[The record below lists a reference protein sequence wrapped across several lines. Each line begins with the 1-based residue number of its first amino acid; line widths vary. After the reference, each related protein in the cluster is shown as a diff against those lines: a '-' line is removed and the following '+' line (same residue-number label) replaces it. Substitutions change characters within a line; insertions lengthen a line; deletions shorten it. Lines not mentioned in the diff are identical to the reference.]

1 LERELE
7 RGHSCPPFVQAHRER
22 TNFTLFETSL
32 IAEKPFLASLELGGQ
47 RCPRSNSRSNYK
59 SVCEQVLRMIRFV
72 IISAVSVDMTKKLIY
87 LILLAIALFSAACQR
102 TQTTNSKTP
111 DSNRIDILA
120 APDASRF
127 DDAILKTRVEKIQNS
142 LRQTPP
148 ILLLENLDETQNAT
162 QNLAIKDERF
172 LRETRDLKS
181 NEPLLN
187 EIFGIYPL
195 RESDFIQQTATCKQS
210 KCFRVE
216 MYNFALNLTT
226 NAVVNT
232 NLQKVLVVTRI
243 PSSQPDI
250 PPTLTELATH
260 IATNSA
266 EVKTA
271 LGGTAENP
279 LMANTKT
286 SLNRT
291 KCERSNHLCVAP
303 TFVSGEKALW
313 AIVDLTDLALVGIR
327 WTQVGSTG
335 NAATEKSLQNAVLT
349 KKYCEQNTSLEK
361 NSWKLNFM
369 LTNSDGLKISDVS
382 FNGKPVLT
390 SAKLVD
396 WHVNYSNTE
405 GFGYSDAV
413 GCPYFSQA
421 AVVAAIEP
429 KISDIKDGFS
439 LTQKYYSE
447 GYPSPCNYAYEQRF
461 DFYNDGRF
469 RVVAGSLGRGCG
481 NDGTYRPVTR
491 IAFAD
496 AQNNFAEWTGSD
508 WKLWQNEAWQLQ
520 KSETAYTKEN
530 FQYRIANSS
539 NQGFYVEANRGQFG
553 DGGRGDNAFTYVT
566 RNAPDRD
573 EGESDLVTIAS
584 CCNTDYKQGPEKFIE
599 PAPEPIQNSP
609 LVFWYVAQLKN
620 DDTKG
625 KEYCWA
631 ESVIENGV
639 YKVKE
644 YPCYSGAMFVPIK

>member
-1 LERELE
+1 
-7 RGHSCPPFVQAHRER
+7 
-22 TNFTLFETSL
+22 
-32 IAEKPFLASLELGGQ
+32 
-47 RCPRSNSRSNYK
+47 
-59 SVCEQVLRMIRFV
+59 
-72 IISAVSVDMTKKLIY
+72 MTKNFIY
-87 LILLAIALFSAACQR
+87 LILLAVTLLFSSCQR
-102 TQTTNSKTP
+102 TQTTNSNSP
-111 DSNRIDILA
+111 EQINILA
-120 APDASRF
+120 SSDASRF
-127 DDAILKTRVEKIQNS
+127 DDALIKARIEKIRNS

-148 ILLLENLDETQNAT
+148 ILLLEGLDETQNLA

-172 LRETRDLKS
+172 LRETRDKQT

-187 EIFGIYPL
+187 EIFGVYPL
-195 RESDFIQQTATCKQS
+195 RESDFIQQTAVCKQS

-216 MYNFALNLTT
+216 MYNFATNLTT
-226 NAVVNT
+226 NAVIDT
-232 NLQKVLVVTRI
+232 NANKVLVVTRI
-243 PSSQPDI
+243 PNSQPDI
-250 PPTLTELATH
+250 PKHLTELATH
-260 IATNSA
+260 IATNA
-266 EVKTA
+266 NEVKTA

-291 KCERSNHLCVAP
+291 KCERSQHLCVAP

-313 AIVDLTDLALVGIR
+313 AIVDLTDLNLVGIR

-335 NAATEKSLQNAVLT
+335 KAVTEKSLQNAVLT
-349 KKYCEQNTSLEK
+349 KKYCEQNTPLEK
-361 NSWKLNFM
+361 NGWKLNFM
-369 LTNSDGLKISDVS
+369 LTNSDGLKVSDVS
-382 FNGKPVLT
+382 FNGKPILT

-396 WHVNYSNTE
+396 WHVNYSNSE

-421 AVVAAIEP
+421 AVVAAVEP

-439 LTQKYYSE
+439 LTQKYYSD
-447 GYPSPCNYAYEQRF
+447 GYPTPCNYSYEQRF

-469 RVVAGSLGRGCG
+469 RVVAASLGRGCG

-496 AQNNFAEWTGSD
+496 AQNNFAEWSGND
-508 WKLWQNEAWQLQ
+508 WKFWQTEAWQMQ
-520 KSETAYTKEN
+520 KSETVYTKEN
-530 FQYRIANSS
+530 FQYKIANSS

-553 DGGRGDNAFTYVT
+553 DGGRGDNAFLYVT
-566 RNAPDRD
+566 RNAPERD

-584 CCNTDYKQGPEKFIE
+584 CCNTDYRQGPEKFIE
-599 PAPEPIQNSP
+599 PDAEPIQNSP
-609 LVFWYVAQLKN
+609 LVVWYVPQLKN

-631 ESVIENGV
+631 ESVVENGV

>member
-1 LERELE
+1 
-7 RGHSCPPFVQAHRER
+7 
-22 TNFTLFETSL
+22 
-32 IAEKPFLASLELGGQ
+32 
-47 RCPRSNSRSNYK
+47 
-59 SVCEQVLRMIRFV
+59 MIRFCHYFE
-72 IISAVSVDMTKKLIY
+72 VSNRPAPNMSKTCIY
-87 LILLAIALFSAACQR
+87 LILLAVILLFSACQR
-102 TQTTNSKTP
+102 NQTTVSNSNNSATT
-111 DSNRIDILA
+111 DILA
-120 APDASRF
+120 SPDASRLN
-127 DDAILKTRVEKIQNS
+127 DSLIKARVEKIQNS
-142 LRQTPP
+142 LRQNPP
-148 ILLLENLDETQNAT
+148 ILLLEGLDETQNAA
-162 QNLAIKDERF
+162 QNLAIKDEKF
-172 LRETRDLKS
+172 LRETRDKTS
-181 NEPLLN
+181 NESLLN
-187 EIFGIYPL
+187 EIFGVYPL
-195 RESDFIQQTATCKQS
+195 RESDFIQQTQTCKQS

-226 NAVVNT
+226 NAVIDT
-232 NLQKVLVVTRI
+232 NQQKVLVVTRI
-243 PSSQPDI
+243 PNSQPDI
-250 PPTLTELATH
+250 PNHLTELAAH
-260 IATNSA
+260 LATTST

-271 LGGTAENP
+271 LGGTAESP

-291 KCERSNHLCVAP
+291 KCERSQHLCVAP

-327 WTQVGSTG
+327 WTQVCSTCK
-335 NAATEKSLQNAVLT
+335 AVTEKSLQNEVLT

-361 NSWKLNFM
+361 NGWKLNFM

-382 FNGKPVLT
+382 FNGKPILT

-421 AVVAAIEP
+421 AVVAAVEP

-447 GYPSPCNYAYEQRF
+447 GYPTPCNYSYEQRF

-469 RVVAGSLGRGCG
+469 RVVAASLGRGCG

-491 IAFAD
+491 ISFAD
-496 AQNNFAEWTGSD
+496 AQNNFAEWSGND
-508 WKLWQNEAWQLQ
+508 WKIWQNEAWQAQ
-520 KSETAYTKEN
+520 KSETIYTKEN
-530 FQYRIANSS
+530 FQYRIANTS

-553 DGGRGDNAFTYVT
+553 DNGRGDNAFIYVT
-566 RNAPDRD
+566 KNLAERD

-609 LVFWYVAQLKN
+609 LVVWYVAQLKN
-620 DDTKG
+620 DSEKG

-631 ESVIENGV
+631 ESVVENGI

>member
-1 LERELE
+1 
-7 RGHSCPPFVQAHRER
+7 
-22 TNFTLFETSL
+22 
-32 IAEKPFLASLELGGQ
+32 
-47 RCPRSNSRSNYK
+47 
-59 SVCEQVLRMIRFV
+59 
-72 IISAVSVDMTKKLIY
+72 MTKNFIY
-87 LILLAIALFSAACQR
+87 LILLAVTLLFSSCQR
-102 TQTTNSKTP
+102 TQTTNSNSP
-111 DSNRIDILA
+111 EQINILA
-120 APDASRF
+120 SSDASRF
-127 DDAILKTRVEKIQNS
+127 DDALIKARIEKIRNS

-148 ILLLENLDETQNAT
+148 ILLLEGLDETQNAA

-172 LRETRDLKS
+172 LRETRDKQT

-187 EIFGIYPL
+187 EIFGVYPL
-195 RESDFIQQTATCKQS
+195 RESDFIQQTAVCKQS

-216 MYNFALNLTT
+216 MYNFATNLTT
-226 NAVVNT
+226 NAVIDT
-232 NLQKVLVVTRI
+232 NANKVLVVTRI
-243 PSSQPDI
+243 PNSQPDI
-250 PPTLTELATH
+250 PKHLTELATH
-260 IATNSA
+260 IATNA
-266 EVKTA
+266 NEVKTA

-291 KCERSNHLCVAP
+291 KCERSQHLCVAP

-313 AIVDLTDLALVGIR
+313 AIVDLTDLNLVGVR

-335 NAATEKSLQNAVLT
+335 KAVTEKSLQNEVLT
-349 KKYCEQNTSLEK
+349 KKYCEQNTPLEK
-361 NSWKLNFM
+361 NGWKLNFM
-369 LTNSDGLKISDVS
+369 LTNSDGLKVSDVS
-382 FNGKPVLT
+382 FNGNPILT

-396 WHVNYSNTE
+396 WHVNYSNSE

-421 AVVAAIEP
+421 AVVAAVEP

-439 LTQKYYSE
+439 LTQKYYSD
-447 GYPSPCNYAYEQRF
+447 GYPTPCNYSYEQRF

-469 RVVAGSLGRGCG
+469 RVVAASLGRGCG

-496 AQNNFAEWTGSD
+496 AQNNFAEWSGND
-508 WKLWQNEAWQLQ
+508 WKLWQTEAWQMQ
-520 KSETAYTKEN
+520 KSETVYTKEN
-530 FQYRIANSS
+530 FQYKIANSS

-553 DGGRGDNAFTYVT
+553 DGGRGDNAFLYVT
-566 RNAPDRD
+566 RNAPERD

-584 CCNTDYKQGPEKFIE
+584 CCNTDYRQGPEKFIE
-599 PAPEPIQNSP
+599 PDAEPIQNSP
-609 LVFWYVAQLKN
+609 LVVWYVPQLKN

-631 ESVIENGV
+631 ESVVENGV